1 MNIIRWVLPNLKYHV
16 QWTSFTNEDFL
27 VYGFIDLIWKDF
39 CLTKILEPFYIVMM
53 LWRDFWGN
61 VMICLCKY
69 HIWNID
75 HDELQTWWAET
86 LLQVLP
92 CKNTLCQMNA
102 LVNTRSIS
110 WLLMPWLLT
119 SPGHQQP
126 WYWLC
131 RVCSC
136 LIWGRISTTWV
147 VSMWRNDTKC
157 KYMFTFPLKNLARK
171 APDTFIDIDVWIKV
185 LGVGVKKCCSYL
197 KAFIKALIWHLF

>member
-1 MNIIRWVLPNLKYHV
+1 MK
-16 QWTSFTNEDFL
+16 
-27 VYGFIDLIWKDF
+27 
-39 CLTKILEPFYIVMM
+39 
-53 LWRDFWGN
+53 
-61 VMICLCKY
+61 
-69 HIWNID
+69 
-75 HDELQTWWAET
+75 
-86 LLQVLP
+86 
-92 CKNTLCQMNA
+92 A

-157 KYMFTFPLKNLARK
+157 KYMFMFPLKNLARK

-197 KAFIKALIWHLF
+197 KAFIKAFIWYLFVESIFIVLCLFVTTCTWHHMGAMANQITGNSTVSSTISSGKHNTKAPYCWLLCEGNPPVTGGFPLQRASDAENVSM